1 MNSAC
6 GYYVVGSGPSGVI
19 AAQTLLEGGASVTLL
34 DVGQEC
40 EPEIR
45 SVVEALSR
53 QPRDAWDPAMLAK
66 IDRSAPEAGIP
77 RKLCYGSDF
86 PYAEE
91 ESIGLTQE
99 GTRCLLS
106 HARGGLS
113 NVWGASVLPALPD
126 DLRDWPVG
134 PAEMAPHYE
143 AVARVLQIAGAHD
156 ELETLF
162 PYHHPPRK
170 AVGLSR
176 QAQALLIRM
185 RSSRPT
191 LNAQG
196 IHFGQSRLAVRTEAG
211 EGGRPCQRVGRCL
224 TGCPYGA
231 IWNAADRLDIL
242 KRHPRFAYRNKIVV
256 RRLEQQANGRVRI
269 HAVLADSQEAVS
281 FDAGRVFLG
290 CGPLSTARI
299 VIDSLPA
306 HDREFRLQF
315 QPYFLLPLLSFRR
328 QPDVD
333 REDLH
338 TLAQL
343 YIEILDAE
351 ISAHPVHLQIY
362 TFNELAHARL
372 RRAAR
377 WFGYFR
383 QAVVRQL
390 AGRLLVI
397 QGYLDS
403 SECRGIELR
412 AFPDRAGG
420 GSHLRL
426 RAVPSPETGRKIG
439 HVARKLLKNAGKIG
453 AFPLLPLM
461 QTGTPGDGNHIG
473 GIFPMRRAPERF
485 ESDILGRLPDMPGV
499 HIVDASVL
507 PTLPSTTFTYTM
519 MANARRIAMET
530 LRHL

>member
-1 MNSAC
+1 
-6 GYYVVGSGPSGVI
+6 
-19 AAQTLLEGGASVTLL
+19 
-34 DVGQEC
+34 
-40 EPEIR
+40 
-45 SVVEALSR
+45 
-53 QPRDAWDPAMLAK
+53 
-66 IDRSAPEAGIP
+66 
-77 RKLCYGSDF
+77 
-86 PYAEE
+86 
-91 ESIGLTQE
+91 
-99 GTRCLLS
+99 
-106 HARGGLS
+106 
-113 NVWGASVLPALPD
+113 
-126 DLRDWPVG
+126 
-134 PAEMAPHYE
+134 MAPHYE

-290 CGPLSTARI
+290 CGPCPPPESLSTR
-299 VIDSLPA
+299 SA